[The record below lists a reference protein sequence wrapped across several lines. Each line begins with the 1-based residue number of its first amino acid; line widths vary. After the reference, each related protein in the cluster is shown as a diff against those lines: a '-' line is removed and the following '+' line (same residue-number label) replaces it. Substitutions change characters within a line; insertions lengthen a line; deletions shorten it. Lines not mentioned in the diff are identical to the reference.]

1 VPAISLVKPKETNQ
15 KNIMKINQYKTTIAS
30 LAALAVT
37 SILLISGCATNQ
49 PRLVLD
55 PVGPPPGMSSS
66 GNSQGSLVVFSAFDP
81 TGIHGM
87 DRQAHTSY
95 KILSG
100 DGKLLQNVRNDP
112 GNMVGGPTS
121 VQLAAGSYHVVA
133 RANGYYGVVTV
144 PVVIQGGKVTVVH
157 LEGGGSW
164 PNREEMIQANAV
176 RLPDG
181 RVVGWRATVEK
192 ISKP

>member
-1 VPAISLVKPKETNQ
+1 MRKLPAITQFKQKEKNQ
-15 KNIMKINQYKTTIAS
+15 NNIMKSINTTVAS
-30 LAALAVT
+30 LATLAIT

-49 PRLVLD
+49 PQLVLA

-66 GNSQGSLVVFSAFDP
+66 GNSQGSLVVFSAFDS

-95 KILSG
+95 KILSE
-100 DGKLLQNVRNDP
+100 DGKLLQKVRNDP
-112 GNMVGGPTS
+112 GNLIGGPTS
-121 VQLAAGSYHVVA
+121 VQLAAGSYRVVA
-133 RANGYYGVVTV
+133 HANGYGLVTV
-144 PVVIQGGKVTVVH
+144 PVVVQGGKETIIH

-181 RVVGWRATVEK
+181 RVVGWRAD
-192 ISKP
+192 